1 MHENFE
7 NDNFA
12 DIAITALSLVSAG
25 LNQKMAQQIIALVDQ
40 KGISMLKQVLGA
52 IAENQSQ
59 TEKLLENIK
68 TEVNAVKTEV
78 NAVKTDVNARI
89 DEVKKQLTENFEIL
103 KKANDQRID
112 GITTATNA
120 STKFNSYTRFLAF
133 LGIASIVLSLI
144 GSAFKYIFFSS

>member
-1 MHENFE
+1 MYENFE

-12 DIAITALSLVSAG
+12 DIGITALSLVSAG

-68 TEVNAVKTEV
+68 TEVNAVKTE
-78 NAVKTDVNARI
+78 VNARI